1 MVSKKTGT
9 IQSILVICILI
20 FIIFLMGYTGYSM
33 TQLHV
38 QETFVNP
45 TVSSSLPV
53 SSLAD
58 ITDPEISTYSAKVYR
73 NNDDIYDSYYAEVYP
88 ELIDKYKDKLLQY
101 EIDDL
106 DIYANLSEYKSKA
119 NILDLGCGTGTHLKE
134 LGQKYKVLGIDSSRS
149 MLDKAKVN
157 VKHLK
162 NVRLIQG
169 DFDHKDIINQKQFT
183 HVICFYFSF
192 YCSKNYQQL
201 LRNVHSWLQRGG
213 YFCVHLV
220 DPHKFDPVLD
230 AANPLQGI
238 PLQKYMK
245 KRKVDSKVIF
255 NNFIYKSKFN
265 YNRKNS
271 NAIFQEDLIYPKT
284 KTIRRHKHRL
294 TMPSQNAV
302 IEEARKIG
310 FKLTHVTQLF
320 QIGYEY
326 QYICYLRKI

>member
-1 MVSKKTGT
+1 MVSKKNGI
-9 IQSILVICILI
+9 IQSILVMCILV
-20 FIIFLMGYTGYSM
+20 FIIFLTVYTGYSM

-38 QETFVNP
+38 KETFTNP
-45 TVSSSLPV
+45 TVSSSLPI

-58 ITDPEISTYSAKVYR
+58 VTDHEITTYSSKVYR

-88 ELIDKYKDKLLQY
+88 ELVDKYKDKLLQY
-101 EIDDL
+101 ELDDL

-119 NILDLGCGTGTHLKE
+119 KILDLGCGTGTHLEE
-134 LGQKYKVLGIDSSRS
+134 LGKKYNIIGVDSSRN
-149 MLDKAKVN
+149 MLNKAKEK
-157 VKHLK
+157 VKKLK
-162 NVRLIQG
+162 NVRLIQA
-169 DFDHKDIINQKQFT
+169 DFDYKDTINQKQFT
-183 HVICFYFSF
+183 HIICFYFSF
-192 YCSKNYQQL
+192 YCTKNYKKL

-245 KRKVDSKVIF
+245 KRKIDSKVIF
-255 NNFIYKSKFN
+255 NNFIYKSRFN

-271 NAIFQEDLIYPKT
+271 SAVFEEDLIYPKK
-284 KTIRRHKHRL
+284 KTIRKHKHHL
-294 TMPSQNAV
+294 TMPSHNTV
-302 IEEARKIG
+302 IDEARKVG

-320 QIGYEY
+320 PIGYEY
-326 QYICYLRKI
+326 QYICYLQKM